1 MNVQIK
7 EMMRS
12 LKLKYAAEAWAGLD
26 GDEKLLAK
34 LSLDD
39 ALITLLTA
47 EINGRA
53 AAREA
58 MLMQTSKIPVPAD
71 LSQVDYDDNRG
82 PEFAKA
88 MARVKGMSWLEAG
101 GNICLFGSSGSGK
114 TFVSSAIAR
123 EAVRKGRP
131 VRFFNARDLAA
142 SLAEKRR
149 QGEHVYMTARKSIL
163 RCGLIVLDDFC
174 LTPPSAEEIQS
185 LFDIL
190 NDRAGKH
197 SVLVTSQKD
206 CNRWMEEMGISAIG
220 EAVAERLDAG
230 ALEITLGTGSRRRK
244 ANESKSENN

>member
-71 LSQVDYDDNRG
+71 LSQVDYDD
-82 PEFAKA
+82 K
-88 MARVKGMSWLEAG
+88 
-101 GNICLFGSSGSGK
+101 
-114 TFVSSAIAR
+114 
-123 EAVRKGRP
+123 
-131 VRFFNARDLAA
+131 
-142 SLAEKRR
+142 
-149 QGEHVYMTARKSIL
+149 
-163 RCGLIVLDDFC
+163 
-174 LTPPSAEEIQS
+174 
-185 LFDIL
+185 
-190 NDRAGKH
+190 
-197 SVLVTSQKD
+197 
-206 CNRWMEEMGISAIG
+206 
-220 EAVAERLDAG
+220 
-230 ALEITLGTGSRRRK
+230 
-244 ANESKSENN
+244 